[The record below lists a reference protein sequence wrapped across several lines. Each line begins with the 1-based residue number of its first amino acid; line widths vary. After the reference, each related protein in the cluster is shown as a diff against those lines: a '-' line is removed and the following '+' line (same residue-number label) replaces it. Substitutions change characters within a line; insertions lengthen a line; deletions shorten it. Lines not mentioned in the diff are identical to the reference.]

1 MIYTAIPI
9 AFLMGIPARK
19 RRYSSTAV
27 GFPIRNDQKPFIQG
41 LLGEFPS
48 WMGTRA
54 QRIYVQAHG
63 KVGRL
68 AFEPIPQTQTN
79 PHVHLAWPAYTPN
92 ERPKNCVTSTA
103 HLHTTPTQMTHSKR
117 SYYPRSALQRPTIST
132 LNRSNL
138 LPVRL
143 RFTWESLE
151 AA

>member
-9 AFLMGIPARK
+9 AFQMGFSASD

-27 GFPIRNDQKPFIQG
+27 GFPIRNDQKPLVQG
-41 LLGEFPS
+41 LLGKFPS
-48 WMGTRA
+48 WVGTRA

-63 KVGRL
+63 KVGLL

-103 HLHTTPTQMTHSKR
+103 HLHTTPAQIYHSKR
-117 SYYPRSALQRPTIST
+117 SYYPRSTLQRLTIST
-132 LNRSNL
+132 PNRPDL